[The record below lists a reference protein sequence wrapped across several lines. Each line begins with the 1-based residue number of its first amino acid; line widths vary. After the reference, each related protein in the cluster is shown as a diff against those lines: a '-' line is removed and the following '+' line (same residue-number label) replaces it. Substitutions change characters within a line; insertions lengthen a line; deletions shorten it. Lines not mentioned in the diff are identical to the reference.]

1 MTFSEFR
8 ALFPSAQQCIH
19 LNHAGLSPIAIPVA
33 EAAAEISQSLMGDGD
48 TLAAYIAHAGREKAL
63 RAVMG
68 RMLGVGTE
76 GIAFVRNTSHGLTI
90 AAQALPL
97 EPGARVVC
105 MRTDYPSTL
114 YPWQARGAQVTLA
127 DPDEDSL
134 LAACDTVRPTVLCAS
149 WVHWGTG
156 NVIDLKRVGQF
167 CRERGILF
175 VADIVQ
181 GLGALV
187 PDLSYV
193 DIAAAGCH
201 KWLLTPAGIGV
212 LYIRPELLPTLLPTN
227 VGWNWPERPMEWR
240 ETGFQEPKAT
250 AARFEEGSP
259 SLYST
264 AAFLASVTLLESVGF
279 QAIQE
284 RVISLGRF
292 AHQKLSERGMKLAC
306 SDAALLNSG
315 IVGFQHPQIANT
327 DIETILTEN
336 KVRVA
341 VRAGWVRFSP
351 HGYSTEDEIE
361 RAVAALPGTSGPS
374 I

>member
-8 ALFPSAQQCIH
+8 AQFPSAQHCIH
-19 LNHAGLSPIAIPVA
+19 LNHAGLSPIATPVA
-33 EAAAEISQSLMGDGD
+33 EAAATVSQSLMGNGD
-48 TLAAYIAHAGREKAL
+48 TLAGYIAHMGRERPL
-63 RAVMG
+63 REILG

-76 GIAFVRNTSHGLTI
+76 NLAFVRNTSHGLTI

-97 EPGARVVC
+97 EFGAKVVC

-127 DPDEDSL
+127 EPDEESL
-134 LAACDTVRPTVLCAS
+134 LNACEEIRPAVLCAS

-156 NVIDLKRVGQF
+156 NVIDLNRVGRF
-167 CRERGILF
+167 CRERNIIF

-187 PDLSYV
+187 PDLTYV

-279 QAIQE
+279 KAIEE
-284 RVISLGRF
+284 RVITLARF
-292 AHQKLSERGMKLAC
+292 AHQKLSEHGMKLAC
-306 SDAALLNSG
+306 PDASLLQSG
-315 IVGFQHPQIANT
+315 IVGFQHPAIPNP
-327 DIETILTEN
+327 DIEAILTEN
-336 KVRVA
+336 NVRVA

-351 HGYSTEDEIE
+351 HGYSTEEEIE
-361 RAVAALPGTSGPS
+361 RAVATLP
-374 I
+374 